1 MKRILVFLIALLL
14 SFSIISASTNS
25 NINILY
31 DCEKLDVQTEI
42 VNYRTM
48 VPLEDICSALG
59 IKVALDPQSLQITAI
74 KDDIELKMTLN
85 NPQITINGVLSSFDS
100 PPTAVNNKI
109 YVPAVHLASIF
120 NFETV

>member
-1 MKRILVFLIALLL
+1 MKRIVVFLIALML
-14 SFSIISASTNS
+14 SFSIISASANS

-48 VPLEDICSALG
+48 VPFEDICSALG
-59 IKVALDPQSLQITAI
+59 IKVVLDPQTFQITAS

-85 NPQITINGVLSSFDS
+85 NPQII
-100 PPTAVNNKI
+100 
-109 YVPAVHLASIF
+109 
-120 NFETV
+120 